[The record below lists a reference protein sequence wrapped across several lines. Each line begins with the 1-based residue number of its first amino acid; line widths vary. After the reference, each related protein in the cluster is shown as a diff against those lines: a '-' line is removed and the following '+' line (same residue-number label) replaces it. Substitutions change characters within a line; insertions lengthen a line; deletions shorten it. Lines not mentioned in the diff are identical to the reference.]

1 MSRQRLG
8 TIQSQPHNGMSVS
21 FAHERTYDPNTSV
34 YETMMTALGSF
45 LGTLGAIPLCV
56 CFPNPY
62 RSVQQ
67 GNVGIISRF
76 GRYLKTTDP
85 GLTWVNPIT
94 EALSTVDVK
103 IQVINISDVSIM
115 TKDNVN
121 ITIDCVIY
129 WHVIDP
135 YRATFGVS
143 SVYAA
148 LMERAQTTIRAV
160 LGQRSLQDCIEN
172 RGEIAQEVEKII
184 VEPATSWGVKVESV
198 LIKDLAFSREL
209 SESLASAAQAE
220 RIGKSRVIAAQAEVD
235 SAKLMREAA
244 DILNSPAAIQI
255 RYLETMQQMSRNS
268 NLKVIF
274 MPFNAGGI
282 DHRNITDEPA
292 VKALVDPLVLNQA
305 SEILNFISILLF
317 NILSFEHLINHCF
330 MKLGSI
336 RT

>member
-1 MSRQRLG
+1 MLAEP
-8 TIQSQPHNGMSVS
+8 QSNPSVGVS
-21 FAHERTYDPNTSV
+21 FAHERTYDPTVSSYEKVMTS
-34 YETMMTALGSF
+34 LGNC
-45 LGTLGAIPLCV
+45 LGMIGAIPLCF

-62 RSVQQ
+62 RSVDQ
-67 GNVGIISRF
+67 GKVGLISRF

-85 GLTWVNPIT
+85 GLAWVNPVT
-94 EALSTVDVK
+94 ERLAVIDVK
-103 IQVINISDVSIM
+103 IQVISIPDVAIM

-129 WHVIDP
+129 WHVVDP
-135 YRATFGVS
+135 YQATYAVS

-172 RGEIAQEVEKII
+172 RGEIAQEVESII
-184 VEPATSWGVKVESV
+184 SAPAASWGVRVESV

-209 SESLASAAQAE
+209 SESLSSAAQAK
-220 RIGKSRVIAAQAEVD
+220 RIGESRVIAAQAEVD

-255 RYLETMQQMSRNS
+255 RYLDTMKQMSHTS
-268 NLKVIF
+268 GSKVIF

-282 DHRNITDEPA
+282 DHQGGADCNNP
-292 VKALVDPLVLNQA
+292 V
-305 SEILNFISILLF
+305 
-317 NILSFEHLINHCF
+317 INSTL
-330 MKLGSI
+330 MNMIADS
-336 RT
+336 